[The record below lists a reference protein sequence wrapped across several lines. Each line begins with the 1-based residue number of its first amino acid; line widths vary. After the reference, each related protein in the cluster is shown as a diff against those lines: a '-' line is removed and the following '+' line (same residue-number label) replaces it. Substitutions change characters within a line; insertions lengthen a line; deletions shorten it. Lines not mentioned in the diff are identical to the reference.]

1 MKKNYW
7 YIILIAFF
15 IVTGSFIVIKYK
27 NKQELENNAEY
38 SLLPRAGNSNNAEW
52 LAAKKN
58 TDNLIAKIKANPND
72 LKSSLALAN
81 AYVMEARISGNI
93 AYYDKAA
100 MKTVDNVLAKDPSNY
115 EALMLRSLVQLSQH
129 HFADG
134 LATATTAVNINPN
147 NAFVYGLLVDANVEM
162 GNYDAALDAA
172 DKMVSIRP
180 DLRSYSRIAYLR
192 EIYGDYLG
200 AVSAMKLAV
209 AAGVPA
215 EESTEWCRTQL
226 GRLYENMGDTANAE
240 FQYKLSLAARPG
252 YAYALAGMARI
263 ASFEKKYDSAVYYYE
278 QAASL
283 TSDLGIKENLAIAY
297 SNANQQSKADALN
310 TSVIEA
316 MTKNAKMSLED
327 PTIGHYSDK
336 ELAYAYLQ
344 NNNYDKALEHA
355 LAEYNR
361 RPKNIDVNETMAWV
375 YYKRNELTKA
385 LTYLDAATKTHSM
398 NPVLLCTAG
407 LIYAKTGDAEK
418 GKMMLALG
426 LKHHP
431 VLQEDIKNES
441 TEILQKL

>member
-7 YIILIAFF
+7 YIMLIAFF
-15 IVTGSFIVIKYK
+15 TVTAGFIVIKYK
-27 NKQELENNAEY
+27 NKQQAENNAEY
-38 SLLPRAGNSNNAEW
+38 SLLPRVGNSNSAEW
-52 LAAKKN
+52 IVAKNN
-58 TDNLIAKIKANPND
+58 TDKLIAKIKANPDD
-72 LKSSLALAN
+72 LKSALALAN
-81 AYVMEARISGNI
+81 AYIMEARISGNI
-93 AYYDKAA
+93 AYYDRAA

-115 EALMLRSLVQLSQH
+115 EALMLRSLLQLSQH

-162 GNYDAALDAA
+162 GNYDSALDAA

-192 EIYGDYLG
+192 EIYGDYPG

-209 AAGVPA
+209 AAGIPA
-215 EESTEWCRTQL
+215 EESTEWCRIQL
-226 GRLYENMGDTANAE
+226 GRLYENMGDIANAG

-252 YAYALAGMARI
+252 YAYALAGLARI

-283 TSDLGIKENLAIAY
+283 TIDLGIKENLAIAY
-297 SNANQQSKADALN
+297 NNAGNQPKANALN
-310 TSVIEA
+310 ASVIEE
-316 MTKNAKMSLED
+316 MNKNAKMSADD
-327 PTIGHYSDK
+327 PTVGHYSDK

-344 NNNYDKALEHA
+344 NKEYDKALEHA

-375 YYKRNELTKA
+375 YYKRNELTKVLA
-385 LTYLDAATKTHSM
+385 YLDAATKTHSM

-407 LIYAKTGDAEK
+407 LIYAKTGDSEK

-426 LKHHP
+426 LKHNP
-431 VLQEDIKNES
+431 VLQDDIKNES
-441 TEILQKL
+441 TEVFQKL